1 MSRAVLITNPA
12 AARTTQQSVV
22 VVSDVF
28 RRAGWRFEVQ
38 ATTGPGDA
46 KNIAA
51 HAVDDGVDLVVVQG
65 GDGTTMQAASSLV
78 GTDVALGLVPGGT
91 GNLLAGNLRIPRS
104 VAAAAQALVKGK
116 RRRIDLGRMDRAH
129 GDTYFS
135 VACGA
140 GIDAWVMQETRSEE
154 KRRWGIGAYVATT
167 LRVLPDFKSFAA
179 SVTVDDVEYDAQGAA
194 MVLVANCG
202 EVIPPFLRMGHG
214 ISPWDGQ
221 LDVVVVRADD
231 VWDGVRAVWH
241 VLRDLP
247 ATGRSGTFIGYARG
261 RTVRV
266 ETDATQPVELD
277 GEAGGATPFTAS
289 VVPEAI
295 SVVVPA

>member
-1 MSRAVLITNPA
+1 VARAVLITNPA
-12 AARTTQQSVV
+12 AARTTHQSVK

-28 RRAGWRFEVQ
+28 RRAGWRFEVA
-38 ATTGPGDA
+38 ATTGTGSA
-46 KNIAA
+46 KKLAA
-51 HAVDDGVDLVVVQG
+51 QAVRDGLDLVVVQG

-91 GNLLAGNLRIPRS
+91 GNLLAGNLRIPRT
-104 VAAAAQALVKGK
+104 VARAAEALVRGK
-116 RRRIDLGRMDRAH
+116 RRRIDLGLMDRAH
-129 GDTYFS
+129 GATYFS

-140 GIDAWVMQETRSEE
+140 GLDAWVMNETRSEE
-154 KRRWGIGAYVATT
+154 KRRWGIGAYIATT
-167 LRVLPDFKSFAA
+167 LRVLPEFRSFAA
-179 SVTVDDVEYDAQGAA
+179 RVTVDGVEYDAEAA
-194 MVLVANCG
+194 MILVANCG
-202 EVIPPFLRMGHG
+202 EVIPPFIKLGHG
-214 ISPWDGQ
+214 ISPWDGE

-231 VWDGVRAVWH
+231 VWEGMRAVWH
-241 VLRDLP
+241 VLRELP
-247 ATGRSGTFIGYARG
+247 VTVGSGTFIGYARG

-266 ETDATQPVELD
+266 ETDSTQPVELD

>member
-1 MSRAVLITNPA
+1 VARAVLITNPA
-12 AARTTQQSVV
+12 AARTTQQSVKT
-22 VVSDVF
+22 VSDVF
-28 RRAGWRFEVQ
+28 RRAGWQIDVQ

-46 KNIAA
+46 RRLAA
-51 HAVDDGVDLVVVQG
+51 QAVDDGLDLVVVQG
-65 GDGTTMQAASSLV
+65 GDGTTMQAAAALV

-91 GNLLAGNLRIPRS
+91 GNLLAGNLRIPRA
-104 VAAAAQALVKGK
+104 VGRAAETLVRGR

-129 GDTYFS
+129 GANYFS

-140 GIDAWVMQETRSEE
+140 GLDAWVMGETRSEE
-154 KRRWGIGAYVATT
+154 KRRWGIGAYVATA
-167 LRVLPDFKSFAA
+167 LRLLPDFKSFNAT
-179 SVTVDDVEYDAQGAA
+179 VTVDGVEYDARAA
-194 MVLVANCG
+194 MIMVANCG
-202 EVIPPFLRMGHG
+202 EVIPPFLKLGHG
-214 ISPWDGQ
+214 ISPWDGK
-221 LDVVVVRADD
+221 LDVVVVRAND

-247 ATGRSGTFIGYARG
+247 ATEVSGTFIGYARG

-266 ETDATQPVELD
+266 ETDSTQPVELD

>member
-1 MSRAVLITNPA
+1 MARAVLITNPA
-12 AARTTQQSVV
+12 AARTTHQSVKT
-22 VVSDVF
+22 VSDVF
-28 RRAGWRFEVQ
+28 RRAGWNFEVQ

-46 KNIAA
+46 RKIAA
-51 HAVDDGVDLVVVQG
+51 HAVMDSFDLVVVQG
-65 GDGTTMQAASSLV
+65 GDGTTMQAAASLV

-91 GNLLAGNLRIPRS
+91 GNLLAGNLRIPRA
-104 VAAAAQALVKGK
+104 VGRAAETLVRGR

-129 GDTYFS
+129 GANYFS

-140 GIDAWVMQETRSEE
+140 GLDAWVMNETRSEE

-167 LRVLPDFKSFAA
+167 LRVLPEFKSFSAA
-179 SVTVDDVEYDAQGAA
+179 VTVDGVEYDARAA
-194 MVLVANCG
+194 MILVANCG
-202 EVIPPFLRMGHG
+202 EVIPPFLKLGHG
-214 ISPWDGQ
+214 ISPWDGK
-221 LDVVVVRADD
+221 LDVVVVRAND
-231 VWDGVRAVWH
+231 VWDGMRAVWH

-247 ATGRSGTFIGYARG
+247 ATEVSGTFIGYARG
-261 RTVRV
+261 RTVKV
-266 ETDATQPVELD
+266 ETDSTQPVELD

>member
-1 MSRAVLITNPA
+1 MARAVLITNPA
-12 AARTTQQSVV
+12 AARTTHQSVQT
-22 VVSDVF
+22 VSAVF
-28 RRAGWRFEVQ
+28 RRAGWRFDVQ

-46 KNIAA
+46 RRIAA
-51 HAVDDGVDLVVVQG
+51 QAVEDGLDLVVVQG
-65 GDGTTMQAASSLV
+65 GDGTTMQAAAALV

-91 GNLLAGNLRIPRS
+91 GNLLAGNLRIPR
-104 VAAAAQALVKGK
+104 AAGRAAEALVRGR

-129 GDTYFS
+129 GANYFS
-135 VACGA
+135 VACGT
-140 GIDAWVMQETRSEE
+140 GLDAWVMGETGSEE
-154 KRRWGIGAYVATT
+154 KRRWGIGAYVATV
-167 LRVLPDFKSFAA
+167 LRVLPDFKSFNAA
-179 SVTVDDVEYDAQGAA
+179 VTVDGVEYDARAA
-194 MVLVANCG
+194 MILVANCG
-202 EVIPPFLRMGHG
+202 EVIPPFLKLGHG
-214 ISPWDGQ
+214 ISPWDGK
-221 LDVVVVRADD
+221 LDVVVVRAND

-247 ATGRSGTFIGYARG
+247 ATEVSGTFIGYARG

-266 ETDATQPVELD
+266 ETDSTQPVELD

>member
-1 MSRAVLITNPA
+1 VARAVLITNPA
-12 AARTTQQSVV
+12 AARTTHQSVKT
-22 VVSDVF
+22 VSDVF
-28 RRAGWRFEVQ
+28 RRAGWNLEVQ

-46 KNIAA
+46 RKIAA
-51 HAVDDGVDLVVVQG
+51 NAVMDAFDLVVVQG
-65 GDGTTMQAASSLV
+65 GDGTTMQAAAALV

-91 GNLLAGNLRIPRS
+91 GNLLAGNLRIPRA
-104 VAAAAQALVKGK
+104 VGRAAETLVRGR

-129 GDTYFS
+129 GANYFS

-140 GIDAWVMQETRSEE
+140 GLDAWVMNETRSEE

-167 LRVLPDFKSFAA
+167 LRVLPAFKSFSAA
-179 SVTVDDVEYDAQGAA
+179 VTVDGVEYDARAA
-194 MVLVANCG
+194 MILVANCG
-202 EVIPPFLRMGHG
+202 EVIPPFLKLGHG
-214 ISPWDGQ
+214 ISPWDGK
-221 LDVVVVRADD
+221 LDVVVVRAND
-231 VWDGVRAVWH
+231 VWDGMRAVWH

-247 ATGRSGTFIGYARG
+247 ATEVSGTFIGYARG
-261 RTVRV
+261 RTVKV
-266 ETDATQPVELD
+266 ETDSTQPVELD